1 MPRTIPSGTTVQ
13 IAAHHSDPGKGLSY
27 VATAATLVDPCETQG
42 WDVIDVTLPDGSRT
56 SVYSF
61 SVEREPE
68 TINVLSI
75 DAWADGE
82 GGWTWNQ
89 WHKVGS
95 CSLATCDLEPAAII
109 QFMIDE
115 GYLQAG
121 AADRCEVDDD
131 QYNMVIID
139 ADTREPLFAL
149 EYGPAVA

>member
-1 MPRTIPSGTTVQ
+1 M
-13 IAAHHSDPGKGLSY
+13 AD
-27 VATAATLVDPCETQG
+27 D
-42 WDVIDVTLPDGSRT
+42 T
-56 SVYSF
+56 S
-61 SVEREPE
+61 
-68 TINVLSI
+68 INVLSI

-82 GGWTWNQ
+82 DSWTWNA

-95 CSLATCDLEPAAII
+95 CPLTTCDLEPAAII

-115 GYLQAG
+115 GYLRPG
-121 AADRCEVDDD
+121 TADRLEVDDD